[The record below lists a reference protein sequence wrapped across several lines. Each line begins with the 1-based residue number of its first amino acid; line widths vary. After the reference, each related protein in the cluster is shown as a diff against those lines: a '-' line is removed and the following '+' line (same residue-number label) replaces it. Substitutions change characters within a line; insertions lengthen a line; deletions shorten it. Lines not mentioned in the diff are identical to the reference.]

1 MPHRSSTCIGNLLAA
16 IPLSIN
22 RQITNNLYK
31 PWQAQQLA
39 QLQSAASSCRGEA
52 EDQLDQL
59 ELDWVLELES
69 CRASFDYQHHHA
81 ECARAQAEAV
91 DTIVRCCCHAD
102 TDTKQAGQPGHTT
115 PQLVQRKKSRLSK
128 SLFKLKSSLKTFFKL

>member
-1 MPHRSSTCIGNLLAA
+1 MFIRCTL
-16 IPLSIN
+16 
-22 RQITNNLYK
+22 
-31 PWQAQQLA
+31 WQAQQLA

-52 EDQLDQL
+52 EDQLDQLDQL

-81 ECARAQAEAV
+81 DCARAQAEAV

-128 SLFKLKSSLKTFFKL
+128 SLFKLTSSLKTFFRL